1 MWYMEREE
9 KMVVQALTKDENKFL
24 LLEGVHPSA
33 VEVLKSAG
41 FTNIEYL
48 KSALSPTE
56 LKTALKD
63 VRFIGIRSRTHLTE
77 DIINSAPKLA
87 GIGCFCIGTNQVDLD
102 AATVKGIPVFNAPFS
117 NTRSVAELVLAEAIL
132 LLRRV
137 PEANAQAH
145 QGKWNKIATG
155 SHEAR
160 GKNLGIIG
168 YGHIGSQLSILAESL
183 GMNVYFYDIE
193 TKLPLGNA
201 KQIATMN
208 ELLAISDI
216 VSMHVPENPTT
227 IRMISKNEINQMKS
241 GAILINA
248 SRGKVIDLDALTDAL
263 KANKI
268 SGAAIDVF
276 PTEPASNNDP
286 FESPLCEFDNVII
299 TPHIGGST
307 SEAQENI
314 GIEVATKLAKY
325 SDTGATLSAVNFPE
339 ASLPI
344 PAKGSSRFI
353 NIHHNQPGVLTAIN
367 TLFAEQ
373 GLNISAQYLQT
384 DPKIGYVVIDID
396 RVEQSKAEELLIK
409 LKNVTGTIRARLL
422 F

>member
-1 MWYMEREE
+1 
-9 KMVVQALTKDENKFL
+9 MVVQALTKDENKFL
-24 LLEGVHPSA
+24 LLEGIHPSA
-33 VEVLKSAG
+33 VETLKSAG
-41 FTNIEYL
+41 FNNIEYH
-48 KSALSPTE
+48 KGALSKSE
-56 LKTALKD
+56 LETALKD
-63 VRFIGIRSRTHLTE
+63 ARFIGIRSRTHLTK
-77 DIINSAPKLA
+77 DIIDAAPKLA
-87 GIGCFCIGTNQVDLD
+87 GIGCFCIGTNQVELD

-137 PEANAQAH
+137 PEANAKAH
-145 QGKWNKIATG
+145 QGKWNKLATG

-168 YGHIGSQLSILAESL
+168 YGHIGSQLSVLAESL

-201 KQIATMN
+201 KQIPTMR
-208 ELLAISDI
+208 ELLAMSDI

-227 IRMISKNEINQMKS
+227 IKMISQPEIDMMKT
-241 GAILINA
+241 GAILLNA
-248 SRGKVIDLDALTDAL
+248 SRGTVIDIKALTQAL
-263 KANKI
+263 ETNKLN
-268 SGAAIDVF
+268 GAAIDVF
-276 PTEPASNNDP
+276 PTEPATNNDP
-286 FESPLCEFDNVII
+286 FESPLCKFDNVII

-384 DPKIGYVVIDID
+384 DAKIGYVVIDID
-396 RVEQSKAEELLIK
+396 RVEQNKAEELLIK
-409 LKNVTGTIRARLL
+409 LKNVAGTIRARLL

>member
-1 MWYMEREE
+1 
-9 KMVVQALTKDENKFL
+9 MVVQALTKDENKFL
-24 LLEGVHPSA
+24 LLEGIHPSA
-33 VEVLKSAG
+33 VETLKSAG
-41 FTNIEYL
+41 FNNIEYH
-48 KSALSPTE
+48 KGALSKSE
-56 LKTALKD
+56 LETALKD
-63 VRFIGIRSRTHLTE
+63 ARFIGIRSRTHLTK
-77 DIINSAPKLA
+77 DIIDAAPKLA
-87 GIGCFCIGTNQVDLD
+87 GIGCFCIGTNQVELE

-137 PEANAQAH
+137 PEANAKAH
-145 QGKWNKIATG
+145 QGKWNKLATG

-168 YGHIGSQLSILAESL
+168 YGHIGSQLSVLAESL

-201 KQIATMN
+201 KQIPTMR

-227 IRMISKNEINQMKS
+227 IKMISQPEIDMMKT
-241 GAILINA
+241 GAILLNA
-248 SRGKVIDLDALTDAL
+248 SRGTVIDIKALTQAL
-263 KANKI
+263 ETNKLN
-268 SGAAIDVF
+268 GAAIDVF
-276 PTEPASNNDP
+276 PTEPATNNDP
-286 FESPLCEFDNVII
+286 FESPLCKFDNVII

-384 DPKIGYVVIDID
+384 DAKIGYVVIDID
-396 RVEQSKAEELLIK
+396 RVEQNKAEELLIK
-409 LKNVTGTIRARLL
+409 LKSVAGTIRARLL

>member
-117 NTRSVAELVLAEAIL
+117 NTRSVAELVLSEAIL

-276 PTEPASNNDP
+276 PSEPASNNDP

-409 LKNVTGTIRARLL
+409 LKNVAGTIRARLL

>member
-1 MWYMEREE
+1 
-9 KMVVQALTKDENKFL
+9 MVVQALTKDENKFL
-24 LLEGVHPSA
+24 LLEGIHPSA
-33 VEVLKSAG
+33 VETLKSAG
-41 FTNIEYL
+41 FNNIEYH
-48 KSALSPTE
+48 KGALSKSE
-56 LKTALKD
+56 LETALKD
-63 VRFIGIRSRTHLTE
+63 ARFIGIRSRTHLTK
-77 DIINSAPKLA
+77 DIIDAAPKLA
-87 GIGCFCIGTNQVDLD
+87 GIGCFCIGTNQVELD

-137 PEANAQAH
+137 PEANAKAH
-145 QGKWNKIATG
+145 QGKWNKLATG

-168 YGHIGSQLSILAESL
+168 YGHIGSQLSVLAESL

-201 KQIATMN
+201 KQIPTMR

-227 IRMISKNEINQMKS
+227 IKMISQPEIDMMKT
-241 GAILINA
+241 GAILLNA
-248 SRGKVIDLDALTDAL
+248 SRGTVIDIKALTQAL
-263 KANKI
+263 ETNKL

-276 PTEPASNNDP
+276 PTEPATNNDP
-286 FESPLCEFDNVII
+286 FESPLCKFDNVII

-384 DPKIGYVVIDID
+384 DAKIGYVVIDID
-396 RVEQSKAEELLIK
+396 RVEQNKAEELLIK
-409 LKNVTGTIRARLL
+409 LKNVAGTIRARLL

>member
-1 MWYMEREE
+1 
-9 KMVVQALTKDENKFL
+9 MVVQALTKDENKFL

-201 KQIATMN
+201 KQVASMN
-208 ELLAISDI
+208 ELLAMSDI

-227 IRMISKNEINQMKS
+227 IRMISKNEIHQMKS

-409 LKNVTGTIRARLL
+409 LKNVAGTIRARLL

>member
-1 MWYMEREE
+1 
-9 KMVVQALTKDENKFL
+9 MVVQALTKDENKFL

-208 ELLAISDI
+208 ELLAMSDI

-373 GLNISAQYLQT
+373 GLNISSQYLQT

-409 LKNVTGTIRARLL
+409 LKNVAGTIRARLL

>member
-1 MWYMEREE
+1 MII
-9 KMVVQALTKDENKFL
+9 QTSTKDENKFL
-24 LLEGVHPSA
+24 LLEGIHPSA
-33 VEVLKSAG
+33 IEILKSAG
-41 FTNIEYL
+41 FTNIEYH
-48 KSALSPTE
+48 KSALSPEE
-56 LKTALKD
+56 LKQALKD
-63 VRFIGIRSRTHLTE
+63 ARFIGIRSRTQLTK
-77 DIINSAPKLA
+77 DIIDAAPKLA

-117 NTRSVAELVLAEAIL
+117 NTRSVAELVLAEAVL

-137 PEANAQAH
+137 PEANAKAH
-145 QGKWNKIATG
+145 RGKWNKIATG

-201 KQIATMN
+201 KQVSSMK

-216 VSMHVPENPTT
+216 VSMHVPENSTT
-227 IRMISKNEINQMKS
+227 IKMISDSEIDAMKQ

-248 SRGKVIDLDALTDAL
+248 SRGKVIDLDALTHAL
-263 KANKI
+263 QTDKI

-286 FESPLCEFDNVII
+286 FESPLCQFDNVII

-325 SDTGATLSAVNFPE
+325 SNTGATLSAVNFPE

-344 PAKGSSRFI
+344 PAKGASRFI
-353 NIHHNQPGVLTAIN
+353 NIHRNQPGVLTAIN

-373 GLNISAQYLQT
+373 GLNISSQYLQT
-384 DPKIGYVVIDID
+384 DAKIGYVVIDID
-396 RVEQSKAEELLIK
+396 RVNPDKAEELLDK
-409 LKNVTGTIRARLL
+409 LKNVSGTIRARLL

>member
-1 MWYMEREE
+1 
-9 KMVVQALTKDENKFL
+9 MVVQALTKNENKFL
-24 LLEGVHPSA
+24 LLEGIHPSA
-33 VEVLKSAG
+33 IETLKSAG
-41 FTNIEYL
+41 YTNIEYY
-48 KSALSPTE
+48 KGALTPSE
-56 LKTALKD
+56 LKDALKD
-63 VRFIGIRSRTHLTE
+63 VRFVGIRSRTHLTK
-77 DIINSAPKLA
+77 DIIDAAPKLA
-87 GIGCFCIGTNQVDLD
+87 GIGCFCIGTNQVDLN

-132 LLRRV
+132 LLRRI
-137 PEANAQAH
+137 PEANAKAH
-145 QGKWNKIATG
+145 QGKWNKMATG

-168 YGHIGSQLSILAESL
+168 YGHIGSQLSVLAESL

-201 KQIATMN
+201 KQISTMK
-208 ELLAISDI
+208 ELLAMSDI
-216 VSMHVPENPTT
+216 VSMHVPENQTT
-227 IRMISKNEINQMKS
+227 INMISQNEIDMMKS

-248 SRGKVIDLDALTDAL
+248 SRGRVVDIDALTLAL
-263 KANKI
+263 QSEKL

-276 PTEPASNNDP
+276 PAEPASNSEP
-286 FESPLCEFDNVII
+286 FESPLCQFDNVII

-307 SEAQENI
+307 TEAQENI
-314 GIEVATKLAKY
+314 GIEVASKLAKY

-344 PAKGSSRFI
+344 PAKSTSRFL

-373 GLNISAQYLQT
+373 GLNISGQYLQT

-396 RVEQSKAEELLIK
+396 SVEQSKAEELLVK
-409 LKNVTGTIRARLL
+409 LKSVPGTIRARLL

>member
-1 MWYMEREE
+1 MA
-9 KMVVQALTKDENKFL
+9 VQALTKDENKFI
-24 LLEGVHPSA
+24 LLEGIHPSA
-33 VEVLKSAG
+33 VETLKSAG
-41 FTNIEYL
+41 FNNIEYH
-48 KSALSPTE
+48 KGALSKSE
-56 LKTALKD
+56 LETALKD
-63 VRFIGIRSRTHLTE
+63 ARFIGIRSRTHLTKE
-77 DIINSAPKLA
+77 IIDAAPKLA
-87 GIGCFCIGTNQVDLD
+87 GIGCFCIGTNQVELD

-137 PEANAQAH
+137 PEANAKAH
-145 QGKWNKIATG
+145 QGKWNKLATG

-168 YGHIGSQLSILAESL
+168 YGHIGSQLSVLAESL

-201 KQIATMN
+201 KQIPTMR

-227 IRMISKNEINQMKS
+227 IKMISQPEIDMMKT
-241 GAILINA
+241 GAILLNA
-248 SRGKVIDLDALTDAL
+248 SRGTVIDIKALTQAL
-263 KANKI
+263 ETNKLN
-268 SGAAIDVF
+268 GAAIDVF
-276 PTEPASNNDP
+276 PTEPATNNDP
-286 FESPLCEFDNVII
+286 FESPLCKFDNVII

-384 DPKIGYVVIDID
+384 DAKIGYVVIDID
-396 RVEQSKAEELLIK
+396 RVEQNKAEELLIK
-409 LKNVTGTIRARLL
+409 LKSVTGTIRARLL

>member
-1 MWYMEREE
+1 
-9 KMVVQALTKDENKFL
+9 MVVQALTKNENKFL
-24 LLEGVHPSA
+24 LLEGIHPSA
-33 VEVLKSAG
+33 IETLKSAG
-41 FTNIEYL
+41 YTNIEYY
-48 KSALSPTE
+48 KGALTPSE
-56 LKTALKD
+56 LKDALKD
-63 VRFIGIRSRTHLTE
+63 VRFVGIRSRTHLTK
-77 DIINSAPKLA
+77 DIIDAAPKLA
-87 GIGCFCIGTNQVDLD
+87 GIGCFCIGTNQVDLN

-132 LLRRV
+132 LLRRI
-137 PEANAQAH
+137 PEANAKAH
-145 QGKWNKIATG
+145 QGKWNKMATG

-168 YGHIGSQLSILAESL
+168 YGHIGSQLSVLAESL

-201 KQIATMN
+201 KQISTMK
-208 ELLAISDI
+208 ELLAMSDI
-216 VSMHVPENPTT
+216 VSMHVPENQTT
-227 IRMISKNEINQMKS
+227 INMISQNEIDMMKS

-248 SRGKVIDLDALTDAL
+248 SRGSVVDIDALTLAL
-263 KANKI
+263 QSEKL

-276 PTEPASNNDP
+276 PAEPASNSEP
-286 FESPLCEFDNVII
+286 FESPLCQFDNVII

-307 SEAQENI
+307 TEAQENI
-314 GIEVATKLAKY
+314 GIEVASKLAKY

-344 PAKGSSRFI
+344 PAKSTSRFL

-373 GLNISAQYLQT
+373 GLNISGQYLQT

-396 RVEQSKAEELLIK
+396 SVEQSKAEELLVK
-409 LKNVTGTIRARLL
+409 LKSVPGTIRARLL

>member
-1 MWYMEREE
+1 
-9 KMVVQALTKDENKFL
+9 MVVQALTKDENKFL

-201 KQIATMN
+201 KQVASMN
-208 ELLAISDI
+208 ELLAMSDI

-227 IRMISKNEINQMKS
+227 IRMISKNEIDQMKS

-409 LKNVTGTIRARLL
+409 LKNVAGTIRARLL

>member
-33 VEVLKSAG
+33 IEVLKSAG

-201 KQIATMN
+201 KQVASMN
-208 ELLAISDI
+208 ELLAMSDI

-409 LKNVTGTIRARLL
+409 LKNVAGTIRARLL

>member
-276 PTEPASNNDP
+276 PSEPASNNDP

-409 LKNVTGTIRARLL
+409 LKNVAGTIRARLL